1 MGDNQPA
8 IRQGMAVR
16 RLTPT
21 ECERLQG
28 FPPVLEWRTDQMTR
42 DEYCAALLAAGWVV
56 VDCEAGEVYRTRG
69 PGGHR
74 FSEPQLV
81 PGSVCNGY
89 RVGTFKLDGGRRQI
103 RLHRLVWIAANG
115 IPPEGMV
122 VAHQN
127 NDKTD
132 NRIANLRLITAS
144 ENSTDAAE
152 DGLYHTGLANPATK
166 LAPELH
172 QQICDDYRQGG
183 ITMRQLGERYG
194 ISKSRIH
201 QIVTESGWTDG
212 QSDSARYRQLG
223 NAVCVNVAE
232 WVGRRIMEVAS

>member
-1 MGDNQPA
+1 MRYNPGYRHVERLGNVHQRFA
-8 IRQGMAVR
+8 IRQDRQHELIHQLAVR
-16 RLTPT
+16 AAVTA
-21 ECERLQG
+21 G
-28 FPPVLEWRTDQMTR
+28 FDARWQRR
-42 DEYCAALLAAGWVV
+42 AL
-56 VDCEAGEVYRTRG
+56 D
-69 PGGHR
+69 
-74 FSEPQLV
+74 
-81 PGSVCNGY
+81 
-89 RVGTFKLDGGRRQI
+89 RRQI

-232 WVGRRIMEVAS
+232 WIGRRIMEAQL